1 MDTFCPDW
9 QDGLKPVKEE
19 RIMSN
24 FGQIA
29 NLNGQVPRIDPDKAA
44 MLLIDHQSGLF
55 QTVKDMPMTEL
66 RANAITLAKIA
77 SLAKIPVITTASVP
91 QGPNGPLIPE
101 IHEAAPHAQYVAR
114 KGEINAWDNAEFVA
128 AVEKTGRKQLIIAG
142 TITSVCMAFPSISA
156 VAAGYQ
162 VFAVID
168 ASGTYSKM
176 AQEITLARIVQAGV
190 LPMDTAAECSEVQQ
204 TWNRPDAAQW
214 AEAYSAVFPHY
225 QLLIESY
232 MKAQAVVSNHEQ
244 LDSERK

>member
-1 MDTFCPDW
+1 
-9 QDGLKPVKEE
+9 
-19 RIMSN
+19 MSN
-24 FGQIA
+24 FSQAA
-29 NLNGQVPRIDPDKAA
+29 NFEGQVPRIDPDNAA

-114 KGEINAWDNAEFVA
+114 KGEINAWDNPAFVA
-128 AVEKTGRKQLIIAG
+128 AVKATGRKQLIIAG

-156 VAAGYQ
+156 VNAGYQ

-176 AQEITLARIVQAGV
+176 AQEVTLARVMQAGV
-190 LPMDTAAECSEVQQ
+190 VPMDTAAVCSEIQR

-214 AEAYSAVFPHY
+214 AEAYSSVFPHY

-232 MKAQAVVSNHEQ
+232 MKAQAVVTQNEQ
-244 LDSERK
+244 LDSQRS

>member
-1 MDTFCPDW
+1 
-9 QDGLKPVKEE
+9 
-19 RIMSN
+19 MSN
-24 FGQIA
+24 FAQAANFEGQA
-29 NLNGQVPRIDPDKAA
+29 PRIDPDNAT

-101 IHEAAPHAQYVAR
+101 IHEAAPHAKYVAR
-114 KGEINAWDNAEFVA
+114 KGEINAWDNPEFVA
-128 AVEKTGRKQLIIAG
+128 AVKATGRKQLIIAG

-176 AQEITLARIVQAGV
+176 AQEVTLARVVQAGV
-190 LPMDTAAECSEVQQ
+190 VPMDTAAVCSEVQR

-214 AEAYSAVFPHY
+214 AEAYSSVFPHY

-232 MKAQAVVSNHEQ
+232 MKAQAVVTQNEQ
-244 LDSERK
+244 LDSQRS